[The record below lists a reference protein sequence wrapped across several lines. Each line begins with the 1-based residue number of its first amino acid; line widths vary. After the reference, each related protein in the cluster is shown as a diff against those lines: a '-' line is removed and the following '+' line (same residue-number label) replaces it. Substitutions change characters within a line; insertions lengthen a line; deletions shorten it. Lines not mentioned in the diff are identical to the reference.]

1 MSPTDPQSPLAPL
14 TEEERAIYQWQM
26 WVPSF
31 GEEGQQ
37 KLKAASVLVSRC
49 GGLGGLVAYQLA
61 AAGIGRLVLAHGG
74 NVKPSDLNR
83 QLLMTHDWIGRPR
96 VESARRKLNELNP
109 RLEVVTVNS
118 NVNAENAAA
127 LVGEVDVVVDCAPL
141 FPERFLMNREAVR
154 RGIPLVECAM
164 YEMEAQITTMLP
176 GKTPC
181 LACLYPQS
189 PPHWKREF
197 PVFGAVSGMVACLG
211 AMEAIKLIAG
221 LGQPLFGRLL
231 TCDLRDMTFRTL
243 NISRNPDCQV
253 CGGMAGDHITAK

>member
-1 MSPTDPQSPLAPL
+1 MSPTDPHSPLPNL

-61 AAGIGRLVLAHGG
+61 AAGVGRLVLAHGG

-96 VESARRKLNELNP
+96 VESARRKLNDLNP

-118 NVNAENAAA
+118 NVNEDNAAS

-154 RGIPLVECAM
+154 RGTPLVECAM
-164 YEMEAQITTMLP
+164 YEMEAQITTMQA

-181 LACLYPQS
+181 LACLYPHS

-221 LGQPLFGRLL
+221 LGDPLFGRLL

-243 NISRNPDCQV
+243 KISRDPNCEV
-253 CGGMAGDHITAK
+253 CGGADHITAK